1 MIIDSSLSSSEH
13 LIRVQSKMNKT
24 ISLLRKLQ
32 DILLRQLLIITYKTF
47 VRPHLDYGD
56 ILYNQAYNK
65 SFDQK
70 LEKIQYNVG
79 IAIIGAILGTSIE
92 KIYQELGK

>member
-1 MIIDSSLSSSEH
+1 
-13 LIRVQSKMNKT
+13 MNKT

-32 DILLRQLLIITYKTF
+32 DILLRQSLIITYKAF
-47 VRPHLDYGD
+47 VRPHVHYGD

-70 LEKIQYNVG
+70 LEKIQ
-79 IAIIGAILGTSIE
+79 
-92 KIYQELGK
+92 

>member
-1 MIIDSSLSSSEH
+1 MYQTASQKHLGVIIDSSLSSSEH
-13 LIRVQSKMNKT
+13 LMKVQSKMNKT

-32 DILLRQLLIITYKTF
+32 DILLRQSLIITYKAF
-47 VRPHLDYGD
+47 VRPHVHYGD

-70 LEKIQYNVG
+70 LEKIQ
-79 IAIIGAILGTSIE
+79 
-92 KIYQELGK
+92 